1 MTARAIARAIL
12 AMTLITLTAACDGRP
27 QSAPVPPTAG
37 GEQAGAPTPPADQAG
52 TVPSNATASA
62 PEIHVTFIQQSGP
75 IRVRLTTAE
84 APRLSMAFILLVE
97 KGYFNGR
104 RWGDFSTVVRQLGES
119 EPLFTVPLEF
129 SPKLLHDRGG
139 HLCASNTTDQHN
151 ARAKP
156 NRIFLTTKEQ
166 ERWNLVFSIFGVVET
181 PIDGVVALKDGEL
194 MTEVRVEGDAG
205 PLRARFAREIPAW
218 TKAIDAAMAAQ
229 PGAK

>member
-1 MTARAIARAIL
+1 MTARAIARAII
-12 AMTLITLTAACDGRP
+12 AMTLITLTAACEGKP
-27 QSAPVPPTAG
+27 QSAPVTPTADS
-37 GEQAGAPTPPADQAG
+37 APTPPADPTSAASG
-52 TVPSNATASA
+52 NAKTTA
-62 PEIHVTFIQQSGP
+62 PEIRVTFMQQSGP
-75 IRVRLTTAE
+75 IRVRLATAE
-84 APRLSMAFILLVE
+84 APRLSMAFILLAE

-129 SPKLLHDRGG
+129 SPKLMHDRGG

-194 MTEVRVEGDAG
+194 MTEVTVEGDAG
-205 PLRARFAREIPAW
+205 PLRSRFAREIASW
-218 TKAIDAAMAAQ
+218 SKAIDAAMAAQ
-229 PGAK
+229 PATK